1 MYNFFHEDYD
11 KYIPVS
17 EDDINRV
24 EKKLG
29 IVFPDVLRKYYLE
42 HNGKYIHTVYIPNA
56 DTDMGDI
63 TGIADIIPVITNEI
77 IHGIKSE
84 FSVECIKENELNE
97 PYDKWVGH
105 LRIKTNLIPLAIN
118 EGGDIYYWDSNDGKV
133 YISFNADED
142 ENGMEIPY
150 YVCSSVDEMFR
161 LMNEAYEKKINS
173 K

>member
-1 MYNFFHEDYD
+1 MYNFFREDCD

-42 HNGKYIHTVYIPNA
+42 HNGKRIHTLYIPEC
-56 DTDMGDI
+56 DGEI
-63 TGIADIIPVITNEI
+63 TGVHDIIPIITNEI

-97 PYDKWVGH
+97 PWNRVASY
-105 LRIKTNLIPLAIN
+105 LIPLAIN
-118 EGGDIYYWDSNDGKV
+118 EGGDIYYWDTNDGKV

>member
-1 MYNFFHEDYD
+1 MYNFFREDCD

-42 HNGKYIHTVYIPNA
+42 HNGKYIHTVDIPWA
-56 DTDMGDI
+56 DTDDI
-63 TGIADIIPVITNEI
+63 TGVAEI
-77 IHGIKSE
+77 LSLTSDDE
-84 FSVECIKENELNE
+84 FNVECIKKKELNE

-105 LRIKTNLIPLAIN
+105 LRIRTNLIPLAIN
-118 EGGDIYYWDSNDGKV
+118 EGGDIYYWDTNDGKV

-161 LMNEAYEKKINS
+161 LMNEAYEKKISS